1 MLKLPI
7 FILFFSKYPPP
18 GRTLIPDH
26 YKKTYSQWAEE
37 VNTWDKIVGL
47 TLQLN
52 IGGLKDKVIPLMMKK
67 ILMTIVMMI
76 MIIIMMTGHPTDVRH
91 ALGSLGRG
99 PGEGVEG
106 LERLEE
112 TRR

>member
-67 ILMTIVMMI
+67 IL
-76 MIIIMMTGHPTDVRH
+76 IIINDD
-91 ALGSLGRG
+91 
-99 PGEGVEG
+99 
-106 LERLEE
+106 
-112 TRR
+112 